1 MKRYVSYYYGE
12 RFVGY
17 EAMNA
22 DAQYLGGQLDSA
34 FEITLDKMG
43 EAFNV
48 IRLLVEAEDKLSVEI
63 SGKYDIDYLFVLA
76 QKAEDSML
84 EGIMH

>member
-1 MKRYVSYYYGE
+1 MKRYVSYYFGE
-12 RFVGY
+12 RFDGY

-22 DAQYLGGQLDSA
+22 DAKYLGAQLESA
-34 FEITLDKMG
+34 LEIRLDKMG

-63 SGKYDIDYLFVLA
+63 NGIYDIDYLFKLA
-76 QKAEDSML
+76 LKAEDSML
-84 EGIMH
+84 ERIIH